1 MIQRRRYKNPPIEEA
16 VCEFRFRP
24 GQDWDLTIPGK
35 LQAEMGE
42 EYTGKPQEQRVIDFS
57 LQSQGGSQPPSV
69 SYGEGLAKVQ
79 LVTSDGKRKVGVGRD
94 VLSIHMLRPYQNP
107 SHPKRSGWDEFQ
119 PRISKALDAYWK
131 VAQPSGVNRAGIRY
145 INKIVVPQSRV
156 EVEDYFKCAL
166 PNVKDLP
173 DRLNNFM
180 SRVEYAYSDSVRL
193 LLSQGSSNVPQD
205 NVPHGHVGFLLDLD
219 VIWEHTEPVA
229 QNKALEIANDLRNR
243 EREAFETVITDKAR
257 KLFDAD

>member
-1 MIQRRRYKNPPIEEA
+1 MIQRHRYKNPPIEEA

-57 LQSQGGSQPPSV
+57 LQSQGNQHPSV
-69 SYGEGLAKVQ
+69 SYEEGLSKVQ

-94 VLSIHMLRPYQNP
+94 VLSIHMLHPYQNP
-107 SHPKRSGWDEFQ
+107 SHPERSGWDEFQ

-131 VAQPSGVNRAGIRY
+131 VAQPNGVNRVGIRY
-145 INKIVVPQSRV
+145 INKIIVPQSKV
-156 EVEDYFKCAL
+156 EVEEYFKCAL
-166 PNVKDLP
+166 PNVSGLP

-180 SRVEYAYSDSVRL
+180 SRVEYAYPDGVRL
-193 LLSQGSSNVPQD
+193 LLSQGSS

-229 QNKALEIANDLRNR
+229 QEEALKIADDLRNR
-243 EREAFETVITDKAR
+243 ERAAFETVITDKAR